1 MDINNL
7 LSTVVLVSFIVT
19 IVLAVGSYLAFKGRE
34 VRRPDAEIV
43 SRGGEPIY
51 FERIY
56 LHPKS
61 HEGAATGPQI
71 VAS

>member
-1 MDINNL
+1 MDINTL

-34 VRRPDAEIV
+34 VRRPDPETANR
-43 SRGGEPIY
+43 SGEPVF

-56 LHPKS
+56 LHPKK
-61 HEGAATGPQI
+61 HDDLPQA
-71 VAS
+71 VPL

>member
-1 MDINNL
+1 MDINTL

-34 VRRPDAEIV
+34 VRRPDSEPANR
-43 SRGGEPIY
+43 SGEPIY

-56 LHPKS
+56 LHPKKAE
-61 HEGAATGPQI
+61 EGLHAL
-71 VAS
+71 V